1 MKTRRRPYAMSD
13 LSPTVT
19 TMTLQTSTPRHAKW
33 LLTFL
38 GIWLIALG
46 AYFAFVRPALLPED
60 PRFIGTP
67 LALLREAAPGLEAWL
82 RIVFTVMGGFMA
94 GAGVLTLFL
103 ARAVV
108 PARLRGTGWAI
119 ALAGLP
125 TVVLMSAMNFALHS
139 DFRWVL
145 LLPPLLWAAAVI
157 AYVRH
162 A

>member
-1 MKTRRRPYAMSD
+1 MK
-13 LSPTVT
+13 
-19 TMTLQTSTPRHAKW
+19 TSTPRLAKW
-33 LLTFL
+33 LVTLL

-46 AYFAFVRPALLPED
+46 AYFAFLRPALLPED

-82 RIVFTVMGGFMA
+82 RIVFMVMGGFMA
-94 GAGVLTLFL
+94 GAGMLIVFL
-103 ARAVV
+103 ARTAV
-108 PARLRGTGWAI
+108 PARVRGTGWAI
-119 ALAGLP
+119 VLSGLP
-125 TVVLMSAMNFALHS
+125 TVVLMSAMNFSLHS

>member
-1 MKTRRRPYAMSD
+1 MKTRRRPHAMSD

-46 AYFAFVRPALLPED
+46 AYFAFVRPALL
-60 PRFIGTP
+60 
-67 LALLREAAPGLEAWL
+67 REAAPGLEAWL

-108 PARLRGTGWAI
+108 PAQLRGTGWAI